1 MAAQPSTFWSL
12 DKFPLRRRF
21 WIDYPDLGRGSFS
34 DDCFLFSEKR
44 RFLIPRPVA
53 FHSPSAGGSVGDPR
67 GISGSDS
74 FPRAD
79 LAPKFG
85 FRISPKSLS
94 SRCLPMRDYFA
105 PVQFLGASDGLRC
118 FARWTP
124 FGRKRLL
131 REIRRA
137 PIGRDRRH
145 MPRDRGFSGCDYPP
159 IPIFP
164 KPAMRRVKIRYKPS
178 RIFCLAF
185 SLPVL
190 MRGGGDV
197 RRSKLFS
204 ATFSFYLPPH
214 GRRSVRRGS
223 FISCQD
229 RVLEC
234 WRQGAQRQRK
244 RYGEALGGR
253 RPPRG
258 SGVSRLDTEGGVPQ
272 PRSRYRGCYLPATSF
287 YGFAQTQTYHFGTLA
302 CGSYLPDLGY
312 GPPLEGSSG

>member
-1 MAAQPSTFWSL
+1 MAAQPSTFLSL

-21 WIDYPDLGRGSFS
+21 WIDCPDLGRGSFS
-34 DDCFLFSEKR
+34 DDCFFFSEKR

-79 LAPKFG
+79 FAPKFG

-190 MRGGGDV
+190 MRGGGMSGGRNCFRPHSRFICPHMGDAPFEEGALFLARV
-197 RRSKLFS
+197 ASSNAGAKLFNVNENDT
-204 ATFSFYLPPH
+204 A
-214 GRRSVRRGS
+214 
-223 FISCQD
+223 
-229 RVLEC
+229 
-234 WRQGAQRQRK
+234 K
-244 RYGEALGGR
+244 R
-253 RPPRG
+253 
-258 SGVSRLDTEGGVPQ
+258 
-272 PRSRYRGCYLPATSF
+272 
-287 YGFAQTQTYHFGTLA
+287 
-302 CGSYLPDLGY
+302 
-312 GPPLEGSSG
+312 